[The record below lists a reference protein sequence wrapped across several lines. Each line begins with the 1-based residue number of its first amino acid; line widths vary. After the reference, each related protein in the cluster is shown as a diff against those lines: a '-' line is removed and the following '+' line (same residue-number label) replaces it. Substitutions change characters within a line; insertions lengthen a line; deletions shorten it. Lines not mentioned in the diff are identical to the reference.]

1 MEKTVIK
8 PFCRGQSAGN
18 RLSSFPFSLNLFSER
33 LSFQTT
39 VDCVTLTSQLLLF
52 QRRIHGRRRH
62 RLINGRKEQCD
73 VLLKFTLVCTRW
85 GSSETGR
92 KKFTCHRPMPRLPQN
107 DLEFGSFLAGLI
119 DSEGHFNN
127 IPQLVIS
134 FHAND
139 SHLAYFLKSSIGYGK
154 VTKKK
159 VNSKSALV
167 YVCAHTLGLIRIAQL
182 VHNQLRHHTKIQQ
195 YNERL
200 LQSDLLLLK
209 KEKKR
214 NKSAKNS
221 SHLLSTITPTQSILS
236 HYWLAGFIAGDG
248 SFQFKVI
255 DRLQQQTRLGMNPT
269 AVTAVTAVRKR
280 LPEIRVTL
288 QIDQKDDLLLK
299 QIQANLG
306 GYIGY
311 RKSQDTY
318 YYSSVSFTNATKW
331 IHYLDHTHL
340 IGAKMTQYVL
350 WRRVC
355 LLIQQR
361 RHLTLDG
368 IRVIRA
374 IVQRIS
380 KLKQHVN

>member
-18 RLSSFPFSLNLFSER
+18 RLSSSSVFF
-33 LSFQTT
+33 LSFL
-39 VDCVTLTSQLLLF
+39 DCVTLTS
-52 QRRIHGRRRH
+52 RGH
-62 RLINGRKEQCD
+62 RLIHERKEQCD

-119 DSEGHFNN
+119 DSDGHFNN

-139 SHLAYFLKSSIGYGK
+139 SRLAYFLKSSIGYGK
-154 VTKKK
+154 VRK

-200 LQSDLLLLK
+200 LQSDLLLCS
-209 KEKKR
+209 R
-214 NKSAKNS
+214 NKFANNS

-236 HYWLAGFIAGDG
+236 HYWLAGFVAGDG

-255 DRLQQQTRLGMNPT
+255 T
-269 AVTAVTAVRKR
+269 AARQSMKTQR

-299 QIQANLG
+299 EIQANLG